1 MKVTILGTGAMGLR
15 MGASLLKHGHQ
26 LTVWNRT
33 PANAAPLVEQGA
45 VLAETPRAAVTD
57 ADLVLSMV
65 RDDPASRQ
73 VWLDSETGALEGMRR
88 DAVAVESST
97 LTVEWVREL
106 AAAFANTGIAF
117 LDTPVSGS
125 RPQAEAGQLIFLVGG
140 NADTLAGIRD
150 VLLTMGGAVQHAGD
164 EPGSGAA
171 VKLAVNALL
180 GIQVT
185 ALSELLGFIKN
196 IGLDTA
202 KAAEIIGSTAVCSP
216 YAKVAMG
223 LMLADNSNPLFPVEL
238 VEKDLGYVH
247 ETGERH
253 GARTP
258 MSDAARTVFQNA
270 MKAGFGEENLTSAV
284 KLYVK

>member
-15 MGASLLKHGHQ
+15 MGASLLKNGHQ

-33 PANAAPLVEQGA
+33 PANAAPLVENGA
-45 VLAETPRAAVTD
+45 VLAETPRAAVAD
-57 ADLVLSMV
+57 ADLALSMV
-65 RDDPASRQ
+65 RDDLASRQ
-73 VWLDSETGALEGMRR
+73 VWLDSETGALAGMRR

-106 AAAFANTGIAF
+106 ASNFANAGIAF
-117 LDTPVSGS
+117 LDAPVSGS

-140 NADTLAGIRD
+140 NADALEGIRD
-150 VLLTMGGAVQHAGD
+150 VLLTMGGAVQHVGD
-164 EPGSGAA
+164 GPGSGAA

-185 ALSELLGFIKN
+185 ALSELLGFLKN

-223 LMLADNSNPLFPVEL
+223 LMLANNSSPLFPVEL
-238 VEKDLGYVH
+238 VEKDLGYIH
-247 ETGERH
+247 ATGQRH
-253 GARTP
+253 NALTP
-258 MSDAARTVFQNA
+258 ISDAARSVFQNA
-270 MKAGFGEENLTSAV
+270 MNAGLGEENLTSAV

>member
-33 PANAAPLVEQGA
+33 PANAAALVENGA
-45 VLAETPRAAVTD
+45 VLAETPRTAVAD
-57 ADLVLSMV
+57 ADLVISMV

-73 VWLDSETGALEGMRR
+73 VWLDSETGALAGIRR

-106 AAAFANTGIAF
+106 AAHFSKADIKF
-117 LDTPVSGS
+117 LDAPVSGS

-150 VLLTMGGAVQHAGD
+150 VLLTMGGAIQHAGD
-164 EPGSGAA
+164 APGSGAA

-185 ALSELLGFIKN
+185 ALSELLGFLKN
-196 IGLDTA
+196 VGLDTA

-223 LMLADNSNPLFPVEL
+223 LMLADNSAPLFPVEL
-238 VEKDLGYVH
+238 VEKDLGYIH
-247 ETGERH
+247 ATGERH
-253 GARTP
+253 GALTP
-258 MSDAARTVFQNA
+258 VSDAARTVFQNV
-270 MKAGFGEENLTSAV
+270 MDAGFGEENLTSAV